1 MIVYNIGVALE
12 QPKMSDDT
20 EKRDFWS
27 EKRYFWGQRLQA
39 IVIVFVFV
47 SRSVKGGTRFFWEGI
62 LNVGTR
68 FGVSLIGT
76 ACYTTCSN
84 LVCDFH
90 KSSHGFG

>member
-47 SRSVKGGTRFFWEGI
+47 SRSVKGGTRFLGGYLECWHQ
-62 LNVGTR
+62 VW
-68 FGVSLIGT
+68 GVINRYGMLHSL
-76 ACYTTCSN
+76 
-84 LVCDFH
+84 
-90 KSSHGFG
+90 